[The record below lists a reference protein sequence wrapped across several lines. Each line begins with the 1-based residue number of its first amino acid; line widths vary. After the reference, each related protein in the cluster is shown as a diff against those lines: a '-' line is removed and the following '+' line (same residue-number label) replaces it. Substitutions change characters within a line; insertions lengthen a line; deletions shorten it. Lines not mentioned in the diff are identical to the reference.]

1 VSENALTLNA
11 GSSSV
16 KFGLFA
22 IGGAEPEP
30 RAAGV
35 IERIGGSPRLRASFA
50 DGGAPVKRDLAA
62 DAGRDHRAALAVV
75 LGLLRE
81 RLDGRIAVVGHRIV
95 HGGPDHAQP
104 VRLTPDIVAALA
116 RLNAFAPLHQPH
128 NLAGVEAAT
137 EAFPDAPQVACF
149 DTAFHRRHPF
159 VHDAFALPRRF
170 HEKGLR
176 RYGFH
181 GLSYDYIA
189 GTLARDEP
197 ALRDGRLVVAH
208 LGNGASMCGMIGGRS
223 LSSTMGFSPLD
234 GLPMGTRCGQID
246 PGVLLYLM
254 TEEGMDADRLS
265 DLLYHRSGLLG
276 LSGVSND
283 MRALEASDAP
293 EAAEAIKYF
302 VTRIRRELAALAADL
317 GGLDAFVFTGGI
329 GENAR
334 SVRARVCEGLG
345 WLRITLDAA
354 ANERNDRRISAEG
367 SGVAVL
373 VVPTDEEIVIARA
386 AARFAA

>member
-1 VSENALTLNA
+1 MSGHALTLNA

-22 IGGAEPEP
+22 IEGAEPDL
-30 RAAGV
+30 RAAGLV
-35 IERIGGSPRLRASFA
+35 ERIGGPARMRATFA
-50 DGGAPVKRDLAA
+50 NGAAPVERDLAA
-62 DAGRDHRAALAVV
+62 EAGRDHRAALAVV
-75 LGLLRE
+75 LDLLRE
-81 RLDGRIAVVGHRIV
+81 RLDGRIVVVGHRIV
-95 HGGPDHAQP
+95 HGGPDHAEP
-104 VRLTPDIVAALA
+104 VRLTPEIVASLA

-137 EAFPDAPQVACF
+137 RAFPDVPQVACF

-159 VHDAFALPRRF
+159 VHDAFALPRAYRD
-170 HEKGLR
+170 KGLR

-181 GLSYDYIA
+181 GLSYDSIA
-189 GTLARDEP
+189 GTLAREEP
-197 ALRDGRLVVAH
+197 TLHEGRVVVAH

-223 LSSTMGFSPLD
+223 VASTMGFSPLD

-254 TEEGMDADRLS
+254 TEEGMDAEALS

-293 EAAEAIKYF
+293 EAREAIDYF
-302 VTRIRRELAALAADL
+302 VVRIRRELAALAADL
-317 GGLDAFVFTGGI
+317 GGLDALVFTGGI

-334 SVRARVCEGLG
+334 SIRARVCDGLG
-345 WLRITLDAA
+345 WLGVTLDPD
-354 ANERNDRRISAEG
+354 ANARNARRISAG
-367 SGVAVL
+367 GGAAVL
-373 VVPTDEEIVIARA
+373 VLPTDEELVIARA
-386 AARFAA
+386 AARLAG